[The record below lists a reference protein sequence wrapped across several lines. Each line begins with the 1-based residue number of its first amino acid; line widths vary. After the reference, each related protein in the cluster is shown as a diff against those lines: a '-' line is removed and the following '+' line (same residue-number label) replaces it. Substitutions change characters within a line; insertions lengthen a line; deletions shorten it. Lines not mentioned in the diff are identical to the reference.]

1 MNRFICRPF
10 LLGGDPRQPKFLVED
25 EDEEDTSSSHRP
37 PTFVQN
43 PSTLATTPKTSFEEE
58 TTRHTTVK
66 AISLVDFGKGLDV
79 QTRRPGILANEGG
92 GGTTRHQ
99 GVEALTKSPPSPFAN
114 TRFPSPDFKSP
125 FPPTVPPEQRPLPFS
140 PSPFSIKQT
149 SKQTPFQARNPPQL
163 PLIPTSLQNAPQV
176 PSNLPSASR
185 LPKVSPL
192 FQGPNLRNP
201 GIKGTSSLN
210 PGFQDP
216 GSLVP
221 GLTSLGL
228 NNPGALVPPGSI
240 SRPIFPGKQ
249 SVPFR
254 PSPALAGVSGC

>member
-1 MNRFICRPF
+1 MHVGWRKMFVLCRDSAQAHVHLIQTVLVTAG
-10 LLGGDPRQPKFLVED
+10 LLIYDQD
-25 EDEEDTSSSHRP
+25 
-37 PTFVQN
+37 
-43 PSTLATTPKTSFEEE
+43 
-58 TTRHTTVK
+58 
-66 AISLVDFGKGLDV
+66 SLFCRVV
-79 QTRRPGILANEGG
+79 EGG

-163 PLIPTSLQNAPQV
+163 PLIPTSLQV
-176 PSNLPSASR
+176 PPNLPSASR

-221 GLTSLGL
+221 GL
-228 NNPGALVPPGSI
+228 NNPGALGPKDLPLSSI
-240 SRPIFPGKQ
+240 SRPIFPDKQ